1 MKKEEKGRGR
11 EEKSVSEKGCL
22 IIIINLDA
30 DSAIDTKT
38 IKTVMGD
45 DRRPSVA

>member
-1 MKKEEKGRGR
+1 M
-11 EEKSVSEKGCL
+11 SEKGCL